1 MGNAKG
7 KPKPSTKKSG
17 RLLRT
22 LPEPPPEPYY
32 VGYARV
38 STEDQRLDLQLDALR
53 KAGVKED
60 NLHIEK
66 ISATSKKRPALELAI
81 KDLHEGDT
89 FLVWRLDR
97 LARSMRDLYAR
108 LDQIYEAGASF
119 KSITENFDF
128 GTATGKFVLGIL
140 GLVAELER
148 QLTIQ
153 RTKAGMQAVIE
164 RGGKLG
170 AERKMT
176 DAKLARAKAM
186 LLKGKSVKQ
195 VAAALKVSKP
205 SIYGHFKIKHR
216 GGKIIVTRR
225 QK

>member
-1 MGNAKG
+1 M
-7 KPKPSTKKSG
+7 TH
-17 RLLRT
+17 
-22 LPEPPPEPYY
+22 LPRRQKATEPAPEPYF

-38 STEDQRLDLQLDALR
+38 STMEQRLDLQLDALR

-66 ISATSKKRPALELAI
+66 ISATAKNRPALELAL
-81 KDLHEGDT
+81 KDLHPGDT

-97 LARSMRDLYAR
+97 VARSMRDLYR
-108 LDQIYEAGASF
+108 ILDRIYEARATF

-153 RTKAGMQAVIE
+153 RTKAGMQAVKDRGGNIGRPKMFTALVSAKAAKMV
-164 RGGKLG
+164 RGGKPVAEVATELG
-170 AERKMT
+170 ISKSAIYAEW
-176 DAKLARAKAM
+176 
-186 LLKGKSVKQ
+186 SVKY
-195 VAAALKVSKP
+195 V
-205 SIYGHFKIKHR
+205 
-216 GGKIIVTRR
+216 GGKIVVTPR
-225 QK
+225 KK